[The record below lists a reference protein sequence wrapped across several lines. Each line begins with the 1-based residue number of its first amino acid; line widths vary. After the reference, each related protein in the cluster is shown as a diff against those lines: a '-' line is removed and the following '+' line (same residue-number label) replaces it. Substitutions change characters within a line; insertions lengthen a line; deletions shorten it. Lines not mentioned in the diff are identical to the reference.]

1 MPHASRLSVLSG
13 DMKGVPMCADGG
25 RSASCCAE
33 SGESTA
39 HVGRGVLVGSAR
51 VDGVRTVN
59 MAVQSEVD
67 SGEAAWVD
75 AARAGDAE
83 AFGRLYDLHV
93 NQIWRYVSR
102 RVAQRCD
109 AEELVSETFLR
120 ALRGIGGFRKRPGGG
135 FAAWLTTIAGNLV
148 RDFYK
153 SSAYRAESRT
163 VGLEGYLVAADADP
177 RVDPCEV
184 ALVNDA
190 LDVIVVAMGWLSAG
204 QRACVRMR
212 YFQGLSVEETAR
224 RLGLNESATKALA
237 YRGLRVL
244 HRRVTEMGL
253 SWNGLSL
260 TREACP

>member
-1 MPHASRLSVLSG
+1 MGRDDDACGSTMPV
-13 DMKGVPMCADGG
+13 KVADQ
-25 RSASCCAE
+25 E
-33 SGESTA
+33 
-39 HVGRGVLVGSAR
+39 
-51 VDGVRTVN
+51 
-59 MAVQSEVD
+59 QPWI
-67 SGEAAWVD
+67 AA
-75 AARAGDAE
+75 AQQGDAD
-83 AFGRLYDLHV
+83 AFGRLYDRHV
-93 NQIWRYVSR
+93 DVVWRYVYR
-102 RVAQRCD
+102 RVASRND
-109 AEELVSETFLR
+109 AEDLVSETFLR
-120 ALRGIGGFRKRPGGG
+120 ALRGIGGFRERPGGG

-153 SSAYRAESRT
+153 SSAYRAGSRT
-163 VGLEGYLVAADADP
+163 VGLEEYLVAADADP

-190 LDVIVVAMGWLSAG
+190 LDVIVVAIGWLSVG

-212 YFQGLSVEETAR
+212 YFQGLSVEETAW

-253 SWNGLSL
+253 CWNGLSL